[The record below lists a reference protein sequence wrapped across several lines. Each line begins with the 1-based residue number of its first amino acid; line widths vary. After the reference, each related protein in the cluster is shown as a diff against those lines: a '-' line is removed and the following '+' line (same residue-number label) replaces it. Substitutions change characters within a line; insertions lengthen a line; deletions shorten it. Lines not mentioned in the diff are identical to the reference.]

1 LTTLPF
7 LGFAHNQHP
16 TFYGSQKE
24 YATQKVA
31 KVKGPIKRK
40 GNGQEKQFG
49 TGNYTKLKYYTFL
62 YLIFGKSILVKIS
75 SFSKTGPFSVMAG
88 KELI

>member
-1 LTTLPF
+1 MPF

-31 KVKGPIKRK
+31 KVKGLRKRK
-40 GNGQEKQFG
+40 GNGQEKNSDLG
-49 TGNYTKLKYYTFL
+49 
-62 YLIFGKSILVKIS
+62 IAPS
-75 SFSKTGPFSVMAG
+75 
-88 KELI
+88 

>member
-1 LTTLPF
+1 VPF

-31 KVKGPIKRK
+31 KGKEPRKRK
-40 GNGQEKQFG
+40 GNGREK
-49 TGNYTKLKYYTFL
+49 
-62 YLIFGKSILVKIS
+62 
-75 SFSKTGPFSVMAG
+75 
-88 KELI
+88 